1 MKRYAMGV
9 PIVLFAVAMLLVSSS
24 GFAYDDYSGSEC
36 KNCHD
41 TFGGF
46 GEALH
51 DLHLTFI
58 NGTCGM
64 CHPTNPGSKPVNTSS
79 ANDATAFSCLG
90 CHGRDYGG
98 GDGMQAAGLRVFHAS
113 KGVTVCAV
121 CHSSDP
127 SPALGEN
134 ILPPHYGR
142 SDVTLTT
149 ACLDNLD
156 NDGDGVRDGS
166 DPDCQ
171 VPAETSTWGRVKALY
186 RN

>member
-1 MKRYAMGV
+1 MKRYALG
-9 PIVLFAVAMLLVSSS
+9 ISIILFVAALLLVSSS
-24 GFAYDDYSGSEC
+24 GFAYNDYTGSQC
-36 KNCHD
+36 SNCHS
-41 TFGGF
+41 GF
-46 GEALH
+46 ESKGALH
-51 DLHLTFI
+51 DVHTAFI
-58 NGTCGM
+58 SNCSM

-98 GDGMQAAGLRVFHAS
+98 TDGMQAAGLRVFHAS
-113 KGVTVCAV
+113 KGVTVCAG
-121 CHSSDP
+121 CHPSDP

-134 ILPPHYGR
+134 ILPAHYGR